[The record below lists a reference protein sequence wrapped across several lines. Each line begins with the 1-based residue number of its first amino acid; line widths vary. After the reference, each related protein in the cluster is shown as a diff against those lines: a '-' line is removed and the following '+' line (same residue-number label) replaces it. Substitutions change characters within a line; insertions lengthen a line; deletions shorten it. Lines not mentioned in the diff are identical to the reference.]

1 MKETDTLQ
9 RRYDA
14 GELDAIKED
23 LAQFIVVHR
32 GEIGEFQ
39 KERERLGSHPVEDDV
54 AVKLFILRQRT
65 VNAKRD
71 ISDQLEEIQKEKWIQ
86 GVQMGREPDPDRV
99 TMEWVSK
106 YSASWRA
113 HRLTSIVYVLE
124 REKERYLELFR
135 SSS

>member
-1 MKETDTLQ
+1 MNETDSLR

-32 GEIGEFQ
+32 GEIREFQ
-39 KERERLGSHPVEDDV
+39 RGRERLGSQAVEDDV
-54 AVKLFILRQRT
+54 AIKIFLLRQRT

-71 ISDQLEEIQKEKWIQ
+71 ISDQLEEIEKEKWIQ
-86 GVQMGREPDPDRV
+86 GVHMGREPDPDRV
-99 TMEWVSK
+99 TLEWVSK

-135 SSS
+135 SSA